1 MRIINLV
8 LNTSF
13 FTFYFNY
20 LSYLHFPFICN
31 ETTLPLTITVK
42 LPKRWNQTSELLK
55 RPLTLGRK
63 ENRLKAAKKPLHWG
77 QFFYFSLERM
87 AKNILYVLDYYLP
100 HKGGVETVFEQ
111 IIGRSLQEGYEVIV
125 LTWHYVYKSKVNSRY
140 INYSNWK
147 NK

>member
-1 MRIINLV
+1 MV
-8 LNTSF
+8 K
-13 FTFYFNY
+13 
-20 LSYLHFPFICN
+20 
-31 ETTLPLTITVK
+31 TL
-42 LPKRWNQTSELLK
+42 
-55 RPLTLGRK
+55 
-63 ENRLKAAKKPLHWG
+63 
-77 QFFYFSLERM
+77 
-87 AKNILYVLDYYLP
+87 LYVLDYYLP